1 MTKSEEKELGQ
12 LAYNRLTIL
21 AALKTNVHPES
32 LKEQLREIE
41 KQMVVLG
48 WDGRAHIVTKTRDG
62 FTIESSSKKGTI
74 IRVKP
79 LALSGKYNS

>member
-1 MTKSEEKELGQ
+1 MTKPEEKELGQ

-21 AALKTNVHPES
+21 AALKTNVHPKS

-62 FTIESSSKKGTI
+62 FTIESSPIKGNI

>member
-1 MTKSEEKELGQ
+1 MTKPEEKELGQ

-21 AALKTNVHPES
+21 AALKTNVHPKS

-48 WDGRAHIVTKTRDG
+48 WDGKAHIVTKIRDG
-62 FTIESSSKKGTI
+62 FTIESSPKKGNI

-79 LALSGKYNS
+79 LTLSGKYNS